1 MKIPFMKPPI
11 TGSEQNF
18 FNEAWESGWHGGDGK
33 FTKLCHEF
41 FKQEFGIGK
50 TLLTTSGTDA
60 LEMTSFLA
68 NSMPDKEVIF
78 PSYTFSST
86 ANAFVSH
93 GATPVFIDVDRE
105 TLNLDPNLIEN
116 AITDKTIAICPI
128 HYAGLPADMDKI
140 NAIAKKNNLLVI
152 EDAAQ
157 AIGSKYKGRFA
168 GSLCELGA
176 FSFHATKSISC
187 GEGGA
192 LTINDPTLFERAQFL
207 WEKGTDR
214 SLVLEGK
221 LNKYQWVDKGSSFLP
236 SDLIAA
242 ILYGQLQNYKEL
254 HQKRKNVFDAYTEVL
269 KNYSHLPLNFAPIP
283 EGYESNYHAFWI
295 LFDNI
300 EIKEKFQQYCS
311 DNGVVSYNHY
321 VPLHSS
327 KMGERV
333 SRTASKMNVTDLAG
347 ENCIRLPMFPMN
359 NEEIDY
365 VRDVIDSALKN
376 CGTKNLKTAA

>member
-11 TGSEQNF
+11 TGCEQKY

-33 FTKLCHEF
+33 FTKLCQDF
-41 FKQEFGIGK
+41 FKTEFGIGK

-68 NSMPDKEVIF
+68 NSMPGCEVIF

-93 GATPVFIDVDRE
+93 GATPVFIDVERD

-116 AITDKTIAICPI
+116 AISEKTTAICPI
-128 HYAGLPADMDKI
+128 HYAGLPAEMDRI
-140 NAIAKKNNLLVI
+140 NEIAKKYNLIVI

-157 AIGSKYKGRFA
+157 AIGAKYKGKYA

-192 LTINDPTLFERAQFL
+192 LSINDPKFFERAQYL

-221 LNKYQWVDKGSSFLP
+221 INKYQWVDKGSSFLP
-236 SDLIAA
+236 SDLISA
-242 ILYGQLQNYKEL
+242 ILYGQLQNYKSL
-254 HQKRKNVFDAYTEVL
+254 HEKRRKVFEAYTEVL
-269 KNYSHLPLNFAPIP
+269 KDYTHLPINFAHIP
-283 EGYESNYHAFWI
+283 ESHESNYHAFWI
-295 LFDNI
+295 LFEDSKYREN
-300 EIKEKFQQYCS
+300 FQKHCTQNDITTYS
-311 DNGVVSYNHY
+311 HY

-327 KMGERV
+327 IMGEKV
-333 SRTASKMNVTDLAG
+333 GRTASGMSITDMAG
-347 ENCIRLPMFPMN
+347 ENCVRLPMYPMTDA
-359 NEEIDY
+359 EIEY
-365 VRDVIDSALKN
+365 TCDSLHKSLRS
-376 CGTKNLKTAA
+376 TSSSPVKKAA

>member
-1 MKIPFMKPPI
+1 MNIPFMKPPL
-11 TGSEQNF
+11 TGLEETYF
-18 FNEAWESGWHGGDGK
+18 MDAWKSGWHGGDGP
-33 FTKLCHEF
+33 FTKKCQKLF
-41 FKQEFGIGK
+41 SDQFNIGK

-68 NSMPDKEVIF
+68 GSAPGTEVIF

-93 GATPVFIDVDRE
+93 GATPVFIDVERE
-105 TLNLDPNLIEN
+105 TLNIDPSLIEN

-128 HYAGLPADMDKI
+128 HYAGLPADMDTI
-140 NAIAKKNNLLVI
+140 NSIAKKHDLIVI

-192 LTINDPTLFERAQFL
+192 LTINDPTLYERAQFL

-221 LNKYQWVDKGSSFLP
+221 LNKYQWVDNGSSFLP
-236 SDLIAA
+236 SDLISA
-242 ILYGQLQNYKEL
+242 ILYAQLENWQSL
-254 HQKRKNVFDAYTEVL
+254 HLKRRAVFESYTEVL
-269 KNYSHLPLNFAPIP
+269 KNYNHLPINFATIP
-283 EGYESNYHAFWI
+283 AGYESNYHAFWI
-295 LFDNI
+295 LFDDTSV
-300 EIKEKFQQYCS
+300 KDTFQQHCREK
-311 DNGVVSYNHY
+311 GVATYNHY

-327 KMGERV
+327 VMGKRV
-333 SRTASKMNVTDLAG
+333 SRTASSMEVTDLAG
-347 ENCIRLPMFPMN
+347 ENCIRLPMYPMN
-359 NEEIDY
+359 QEEINY
-365 VRDVIDSALKN
+365 TTDVINQALKLSS
-376 CGTKNLKTAA
+376 GFVSKKAA

>member
-11 TGSEQNF
+11 TGCEQKY

-33 FTKLCHEF
+33 FTKLCHDF
-41 FKQEFGIGK
+41 FKTEFGIGK

-68 NSMPDKEVIF
+68 NSMPGKEVIF

-93 GATPVFIDVDRE
+93 GATPVFIDVERE

-128 HYAGLPADMDKI
+128 HYAGLPAEMDKI
-140 NAIAKKNNLLVI
+140 NAIAKKYNLIVI

-157 AIGSKYKGRFA
+157 AIGSKYKGKYA

-192 LTINDPTLFERAQFL
+192 LSINDPKFYERAQFL

-236 SDLIAA
+236 SDLISA
-242 ILYGQLQNYKEL
+242 ILYGQLQNYKVLQTNRE
-254 HQKRKNVFDAYTEVL
+254 KVFNSYFEVFKNFSDL
-269 KNYSHLPLNFAPIP
+269 SLNHANIP
-283 EGYESNYHAFWI
+283 PGFESNYHAFWV
-295 LFDNI
+295 LFEDSKQR
-300 EIKEKFQQYCS
+300 ESFQKRCTQS
-311 DNGVVSYNHY
+311 DVTTYSHY

-327 KMGERV
+327 IMGEKV
-333 SRTASKMNVTDLAG
+333 GRTASQMSVTNLAG
-347 ENCIRLPMFPMN
+347 ENCVRLPMYPMTDA
-359 NEEIDY
+359 EIDY
-365 VRDVIDSALKN
+365 TCDSLYKSLKSISSS
-376 CGTKNLKTAA
+376 TIKKAA